1 MDTKGFHTFLTSPA
15 RRTIS
20 LQRRRQ
26 ELGNLLIRDLR
37 EVQAIHTCA
46 HEGVP
51 KQLGWEGCHGEIYGP

>member
-51 KQLGWEGCHGEIYGP
+51 